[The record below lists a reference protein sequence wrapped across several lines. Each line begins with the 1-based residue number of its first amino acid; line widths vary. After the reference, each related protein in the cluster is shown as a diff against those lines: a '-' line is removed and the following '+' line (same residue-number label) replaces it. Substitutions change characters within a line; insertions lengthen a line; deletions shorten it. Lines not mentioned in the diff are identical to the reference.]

1 MNISISTNSEIIIE
15 FKICMQDDKYM
26 CHMSVTWKH
35 KYLSIIHVFEIGNF
49 YKNWK
54 NFKSVVLFFSVVE

>member
-26 CHMSVTWKH
+26 CHMSVTWKN
-35 KYLSIIHVFEIGNF
+35 K
-49 YKNWK
+49 
-54 NFKSVVLFFSVVE
+54 